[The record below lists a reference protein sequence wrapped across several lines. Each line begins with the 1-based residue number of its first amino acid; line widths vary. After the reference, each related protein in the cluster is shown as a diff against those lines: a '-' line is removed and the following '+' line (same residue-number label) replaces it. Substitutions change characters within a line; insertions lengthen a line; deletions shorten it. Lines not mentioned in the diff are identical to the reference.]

1 MEKKILSD
9 TGVKKDIPMNNEVIS
24 QYMNPGEEIVGFGI
38 GGSESLTIFLKKP
51 GNSATIVRKI
61 LSENL
66 ITAKWDKN
74 GTDVMLA
81 PYKKALQQAHYLKS
95 IPETVKPYFP
105 HVDNIIERK
114 VPKSTNGTSATNDG
128 TPELVNELIYEMSF
142 IGGDEV
148 SEFIRKYKPPVEGVA
163 RLYVVIYHTLNSI
176 VHSNRVRKP
185 SGPTLEQSYFR
196 KIEKRLELSRET
208 SPSVFSDSLLNTE
221 NIYIDGIKLLNVKAL
236 LRKFRSSPKYLQ
248 NLEPL
253 RHTLVMG
260 DTNTEN
266 IKISNPDALLGFIN
280 AKDYNFTAEDI
291 GIKFLDP
298 RAIGFHENGE
308 DSGSDDP
315 MYDNKPWHN
324 SLGRYDVIHSE
335 LFDLKTNKNHDGM
348 SIEVIPHD
356 NHSYSL
362 SYEGIE
368 SHFRSVMYEA
378 WNLDNPES
386 DMNKND
392 PNWIIRFAFVMGAHF
407 TAMPPFH
414 FHKNKDGIL
423 IDSYTHQRRPVAIYA
438 EGIKWLNLAL
448 RMLEGRT
455 SAFYGVSVPF
465 SDFRKVA

>member
-1 MEKKILSD
+1 MENASD
-9 TGVKKDIPMNNEVIS
+9 TRVKKDVPMSKDVIS
-24 QYMNPGEEIVGFGI
+24 RYMNPGEEIVGFGI
-38 GGSESLTIFLKKP
+38 GGSESLTIFLRKP

-61 LSENL
+61 LSESL
-66 ITAKWDKN
+66 ITAKWDGS

-81 PYKKALQQAHYLKS
+81 PYKKAKQQAHYLNSLPK
-95 IPETVKPYFP
+95 TVKPYFP
-105 HVDNIIERK
+105 YVENIIERK
-114 VPKSTNGTSATNDG
+114 VPRTINGTSATNDG
-128 TPELVNELIYEMSF
+128 TPELANELIYEMSF
-142 IGGDEV
+142 IGGDEI
-148 SEFIRKYKPPVEGVA
+148 SEFIRKYKPPVGAVA
-163 RLYVVIYHTLNSI
+163 RLYIVIFHALNSI

-208 SPSVFSDSLLNTE
+208 SPNVFSDSLLNTE
-221 NIYIDGIKLLNVKAL
+221 HIYIDGIKLLNIKAL
-236 LRKFRSSPKYLQ
+236 LKNFRSNPSYLQ
-248 NLEPL
+248 ILEPL

-280 AKDYNFTAEDI
+280 AEDYSFTAEDI

-308 DSGSDDP
+308 DTGSDDP

-324 SLGRYDVIHSE
+324 SLGQYDVIHSE
-335 LFDLKTNKNHDGM
+335 LFDLKINKNHDGM

-368 SHFRSVMYEA
+368 SHFKSVMYDA
-378 WNLDNPES
+378 WDLDNPMS
-386 DMNKND
+386 DINKND
-392 PNWIIRFAFVMGAHF
+392 PNWIIRFAFVMGTHF

-414 FHKNKDGIL
+414 FHKNEDGKMV
-423 IDSYTHQRRPVAIYA
+423 DSYTHQRRPVAIYA

-448 RMLEGRT
+448 RMLEGKT
-455 SAFYGVSVPF
+455 LTFYGVSVPF
-465 SDFRKVA
+465 SDSRQAA

>member
-1 MEKKILSD
+1 MENKIPSD
-9 TGVKKDIPMNNEVIS
+9 TGVKKDIPINSKVLS
-24 QYMNPGEEIVGFGI
+24 QYMNPGEKIIGFGI
-38 GGSESLTIFLKKP
+38 GGSESLTIFLKKL
-51 GNSATIVRKI
+51 GSSVTIVRKI

-66 ITAKWDKN
+66 ITAKWDRN
-74 GTDVMLA
+74 GSDVMLA
-81 PYKKALQQAHYLKS
+81 PYKKARQQAYYLKN

-105 HVDNIIERK
+105 HVYNIIERR
-114 VPKSTNGTSATNDG
+114 VPKSTNETSTTNDG
-128 TPELVNELIYEMSF
+128 MPELVNELIYEMSF

-148 SEFIRKYKPPVEGVA
+148 SEFIRKYQPPVEAVA
-163 RLYVVIYHTLNSI
+163 RLYVIIYHTLNSI

-196 KIEKRLELSRET
+196 KIENRLELSRET
-208 SPSVFSDSLLNTE
+208 SPNVFSDSLLNTE

-236 LRKFRSSPKYLQ
+236 LSKFRSNINYLKI
-248 NLEPL
+248 LEPL

-280 AKDYNFTAEDI
+280 AKDYSFTAEDI

-298 RAIGFHENGE
+298 RAIGYHENGE

-324 SLGRYDVIHSE
+324 SLGQYDVIHSE
-335 LFDLKTNKNHDGM
+335 LFHLKTNKNHDGM
-348 SIEVIPHD
+348 SIEVIPHE
-356 NHSYSL
+356 NHTYSL

-368 SHFRSVMYEA
+368 SHFKSVMYDA
-378 WNLDNPES
+378 WDLDNPNS
-386 DMNKND
+386 DMNTND

-414 FHKNKDGIL
+414 FHKNEDGVL
-423 IDSYTHQRRPVAIYA
+423 VDSYTHQRRPVAIYA

-448 RMLEGRT
+448 RMLEGEIST
-455 SAFYGVSVPF
+455 FYGVSVPF
-465 SDFRKVA
+465 SDSKQAA